1 VIPMIQSHEKSITWI
16 GFGVGFAIIALIAAA
31 GYRNELRDTESR
43 NLLIHTYEVIQRL
56 QRTLSILQDGE
67 TGQRGYIL
75 TGQDAYLEPFY
86 EAVDKARHQIRG
98 LSELTA
104 DNPSQ
109 QKRLAEIQSL
119 MEKKFDELQETISLR
134 KEKGLEAALQIVLT
148 GKGKAL
154 MDNIR
159 QVMGQMQDEEE
170 SLLRQREEK
179 LQQEIFYR
187 RIAMMLGGIVA
198 VSFFVLSAF
207 LAHKNI
213 VRKQIEGLNKRM
225 KESLD
230 NVAHDLRT
238 PLTRLRG
245 KAEMALQSPQDP
257 EVYQESLSD
266 CMEESERL
274 IKMLNTLL
282 DIAEA
287 ETGTMKLASDR
298 ISVSQLVSGILDI
311 YGYVAEEKNISIHST
326 CPNELYLTADR
337 SRMQQ
342 AIANLVDN
350 AIKYSAEGGRV
361 EVTVQ
366 QEDER
371 VVVAIK
377 DDGMGIQPEEIP
389 RIWDRLYRGDR
400 SRSKRGLGLGL
411 SFVKAIVLAHKG
423 RVDVL
428 SEPGHGST
436 FIISLPR
443 GK

>member
-1 VIPMIQSHEKSITWI
+1 MIQSHEKSITWVGI
-16 GFGVGFAIIALIAAA
+16 GLGFAIIALIAAA
-31 GYRNELRDTESR
+31 GYRNEIRDTESR
-43 NLLIHTYEVIQRL
+43 NMLIHTYEVSLRL
-56 QRTLSILQDGE
+56 QRTFSVLQDAE

-75 TGQDAYLEPFY
+75 TGQDSYLQPFY
-86 EAVDKARHQIRG
+86 DAVDQARHQIRS

-109 QKRLAEIQSL
+109 QERLVEIQSL

-134 KEKGLEAALQIVLT
+134 KENGLEAALQVVLT
-148 GKGKAL
+148 GKGKSL

-159 QVMGQMQDEEE
+159 QVMGQMQDEEDR
-170 SLLRQREEK
+170 LLRQRETK

-213 VRKQIEGLNKRM
+213 VRKQVESLNRLM

-257 EVYQESLSD
+257 EVYQEALSD
-266 CMEESERL
+266 CLEESERL

-287 ETGTMKLASDR
+287 ETGTMKLASNR
-298 ISVSQLVSGILDI
+298 INVSQLVSDILEI
-311 YGYVAEEKNISIHST
+311 YGYVAEEKNISIHFA

-350 AIKYSAEGGRV
+350 AVKYSPDGGRV
-361 EVTVQ
+361 DVTIQ
-366 QEDER
+366 PDDEK
-371 VVVAIK
+371 VVVAVK
-377 DDGMGIQPEEIP
+377 DNGMGIQPEEITK
-389 RIWDRLYRGDR
+389 IWDRLYRGDR
-400 SRSKRGLGLGL
+400 SRSQRGLGLGL

-423 RVDVL
+423 RIDVS

-436 FIISLPR
+436 FTISMPR
-443 GK
+443 EK